1 MMQDD
6 GRTGGGAQAMDGG
19 VATAGGAVVGQW
31 QDPGC
36 CRTPGVMSLLH
47 ALGHRQVGM
56 APGVWARGAGL
67 EAYLGQGW
75 AVPAHACGAG
85 QRNVPTADA
94 LKPPYVLQAKHHSAV
109 RATASAK
116 QQQRQQHGKRPCLDS
131 LLYSLLGGLL
141 NGGESGGRA
150 G

>member
-6 GRTGGGAQAMDGG
+6 GRTGGGAQATDGG

-75 AVPAHACGAG
+75 AVPPHACGSG
-85 QRNVPTADA
+85 QRRPDLNLRT
-94 LKPPYVLQAKHHSAV
+94 
-109 RATASAK
+109 RANLRA
-116 QQQRQQHGKRPCLDS
+116 PCLANCRLCVFSSTTRPSS
-131 LLYSLLGGLL
+131 LTETAV
-141 NGGESGGRA
+141 NGHDFVYF
-150 G
+150 